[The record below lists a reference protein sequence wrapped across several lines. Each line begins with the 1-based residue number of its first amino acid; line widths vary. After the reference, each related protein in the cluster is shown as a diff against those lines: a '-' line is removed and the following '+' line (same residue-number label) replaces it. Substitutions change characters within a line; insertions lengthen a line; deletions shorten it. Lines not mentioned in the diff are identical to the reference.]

1 MPAWLTTVL
10 AGLTM
15 FLGLIG
21 IIIPVLPDMLLI
33 WGAAL
38 FYGLAAGW
46 GVWGPAI
53 FAVITLLGAIGLV
66 ADLWMSGWG
75 ARKGGASI
83 RSILVGLLFGAVGF
97 VLLTPLG
104 GVLLLLV
111 ATFAMEYARLN
122 DAEKALRGMLGM
134 GLGYGASFGV
144 KIGLGL
150 LMLGLWVLWVIVR

>member
-1 MPAWLTTVL
+1 MPAWLAAVL
-10 AGLTM
+10 VGLTM

-38 FYGLAAGW
+38 FYGLVAGW
-46 GVWGPAI
+46 GVWGPYI
-53 FAVITLLGAIGLV
+53 FAAISLLGAIGLV

-111 ATFAMEYARLN
+111 TTFAMEYARLG

-144 KIGLGL
+144 KIGLGI
-150 LMLGLWVLWVIVR
+150 LMLGLWVLWVIVG

>member
-1 MPAWLTTVL
+1 MPDWLTVGL
-10 AGLTM
+10 VGLTM
-15 FLGLIG
+15 LLGMVG
-21 IIIPVLPDMLLI
+21 IILPMLPDMLLI

-38 FYGLAAGW
+38 FYGLVAGW
-46 GVWGPAI
+46 GAWGPYL
-53 FAVITLLGAIGLV
+53 FAAITLLGAIGLL

-83 RSILVGLLFGAVGF
+83 RSILVGILAGAVGF

-111 ATFAMEYARLN
+111 ATYAMEYVRLG

-150 LMLGLWVLWVIVR
+150 LMSGLWVLWVIVG

>member
-1 MPAWLTTVL
+1 MPDWLTVGL
-10 AGLTM
+10 VGLTM
-15 FLGLIG
+15 LLGMVG
-21 IIIPVLPDMLLI
+21 IILPMLPDMLLI

-38 FYGLAAGW
+38 FYGLVAGW
-46 GVWGPAI
+46 GVWGPYLFAAI
-53 FAVITLLGAIGLV
+53 TVLGAIGLL

-83 RSILVGLLFGAVGF
+83 RSILVGILAGAVGF

-111 ATFAMEYARLN
+111 ATYAMEYVRLG
-122 DAEKALRGMLGM
+122 DAEQALRGMLGM

-150 LMLGLWVLWVIVR
+150 LMAGLWVLWVIVR